1 MEGRPFAWVTRMR
14 ALSLCAVTVQ
24 NLAFTSLCIF
34 LFTWSTFNF
43 DFGYQLFGM
52 RGSTIFAT
60 LAVPLSVAAQ
70 CPDYLDYAQVV
81 HEPLSSGKYKLAY
94 QRPSE
99 DCRTFKSQ
107 GVEDTLSRME
117 KVIKDPDLYR
127 LFQNSYPNTL
137 DTAIKWR
144 GHAADNGDEE
154 LTFIITGE

>member
-1 MEGRPFAWVTRMR
+1 MR
-14 ALSLCAVTVQ
+14 ALSLYAVTVQ
-24 NLAFTSLCIF
+24 NLALTSLCTF
-34 LFTWSTFNF
+34 LFTWSTFNLDLYPF
-43 DFGYQLFGM
+43 LDM
-52 RGSTIFAT
+52 RGSRLFAT

-70 CPDYLDYAQVV
+70 CPDYLDYAQVA

-99 DCRTFKSQ
+99 DCRTFKSE

-154 LTFIITGE
+154 LTL